1 MTHHDHQE
9 IVLIVE
15 DDVETAKALAELLS
29 LESFDS
35 IIVENGQEAM
45 AMLRTGRRPCL
56 ILLDIMMPGMDGWEL
71 RDAVLS
77 DPGLSTIPIVLVTA
91 DTAAFGKAATLSVPI
106 IRKPVDAGQL
116 LDEVRRFC

>member
-9 IVLIVE
+9 VVLIVE
-15 DDVETAKALAELLS
+15 DDAETAKALAEFLS

-35 IIVENGQEAM
+35 IIVENGEEAM
-45 AMLRTGRRPCL
+45 AMLRTGRRPCV

-77 DPGLSTIPIVLVTA
+77 DPGLSNIPIVVVTA
-91 DTAAFGKAATLSVPI
+91 DTAAVGKAATLSLPI
-106 IRKPVDAGQL
+106 IRKPVDADQL

>member
-15 DDVETAKALAELLS
+15 DDVETAKALAEFLS
-29 LESFDS
+29 LEGFDS

-77 DPGLSTIPIVLVTA
+77 DPGLSTIPIVVVTA
-91 DTAAFGKAATLSVPI
+91 DTAAVGKAATLSLPI
-106 IRKPVDAGQL
+106 IRKPVDAGRL
-116 LDEVRRFC
+116 LAEVRRFC

>member
-15 DDVETAKALAELLS
+15 DDVETAKALAEFLS

-56 ILLDIMMPGMDGWEL
+56 ILLDVMMPGMDGWEL

-77 DPGLSTIPIVLVTA
+77 DPSLSDIPIVLVTA
-91 DTAAFGKAATLSVPI
+91 DTAAVGKAAMLSLPL

-116 LDEVRRFC
+116 LAEVRRFC